1 MYLIAKVV
9 QICFANAKKYNL
21 DFRGITLAGPN
32 GEGEGGTGFN
42 TSGGAG
48 TSAQQDATFGSSRR
62 GGAPTANQGSKR
74 TRVSFLLYWRRRGWE
89 NERGRRSQPAAGYWA
104 TTFPRAILAALET
117 VERPVE
123 KRRRSP
129 VQQKKDSTTSK
140 NRLLH
145 KGDERFISSSLPTAV
160 PLAHLPRSTLLL
172 CFKGSPLSLRRSL
185 QCPRPPVHP
194 RGPRL
199 LRRGGTQRWNFSSQF
214 ARVQQRAWSRLVV
227 FLGDFEHSRLA
238 LFFGSPVHN
247 LASKCFLFCRL
258 CCSNVQCLAKFP
270 QGEEKRRGRKFSNLQ
285 HFPSTPVRRGSVLS
299 QIRCTR
305 IPIFP
310 FGLSIG
316 HPKDQLQQIFSSGSV
331 NP

>member
-74 TRVSFLLYWRRRGWE
+74 TRVSFLLYWRGRE
-89 NERGRRSQPAAGYWA
+89 NEWGRRSQPAAGYWA
-104 TTFPRAILAALET
+104 TTFPRPILAALET

-123 KRRRSP
+123 KRRRRS

-185 QCPRPPVHP
+185 QRPRPPVHP
-194 RGPRL
+194 RGPSL

-214 ARVQQRAWSRLVV
+214 ARVQQRARSRLVAF

-247 LASKCFLFCRL
+247 LASKCFLFCCL

-305 IPIFP
+305 IPIFH
-310 FGLSIG
+310 L
-316 HPKDQLQQIFSSGSV
+316 DYQLGIQRTNWNKSFQAEV
-331 NP
+331 